1 MTKYEEG
8 YSMGKAVAEQ
18 ELMTKLRESEEELIT
33 KLRELITQIQ
43 TRPAYECLDMLVG
56 KEND

>member
-18 ELMTKLRESEEELIT
+18 ELMTKLREFIKNLE
-33 KLRELITQIQ
+33 
-43 TRPAYECLDMLVG
+43 G
-56 KEND
+56 KANE

>member
-1 MTKYEEG
+1 MTKYEDG

-18 ELMTKLRESEEELIT
+18 ELMT